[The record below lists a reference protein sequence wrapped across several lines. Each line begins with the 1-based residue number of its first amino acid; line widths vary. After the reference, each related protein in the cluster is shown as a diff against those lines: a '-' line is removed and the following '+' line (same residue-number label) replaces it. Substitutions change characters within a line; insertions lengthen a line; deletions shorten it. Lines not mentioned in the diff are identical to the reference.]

1 MTVDEGSSMLNDAR
15 PVHPGEILRERL
27 EEIGLS
33 ANALAGCLRVPTN
46 RVTSILKEQR
56 SITADTAL
64 RLAKYFGPSAEFW
77 MNLQS
82 TYDLMMA
89 RVKNGDRIAE
99 EVQARV
105 I

>member
-1 MTVDEGSSMLNDAR
+1 MSNDAR
-15 PVHPGEILRERL
+15 PVHPGKILRERL
-27 EEIGLS
+27 AEMELS
-33 ANALAGCLRVPTN
+33 ANALASCLRVPTN

-64 RLAKYFGPSAEFW
+64 RLEKYFGTSAEFW

-82 TYDLMMA
+82 TYDLMMV
-89 RVKNGDRIAE
+89 RSKNGDKIAE

-105 I
+105 V